1 MISNIIGLSP
11 ELTFF
16 LLLTTTSLSLWF
28 AASVVENSLESFFH
42 KFILFSCSFISAFIV
57 TSISIYS
64 SINFF
69 CWSITIL

>member
-16 LLLTTTSLSLWF
+16 LLLTTTSLSLMFSMKMIEHSW
-28 AASVVENSLESFFH
+28 NN
-42 KFILFSCSFISAFIV
+42 KFRDFVLSFISAFVFINLLV
-57 TSISIYS
+57 YMF
-64 SINFF
+64 INFF